1 MTKPSEPAPGIRWWR
16 VLGGGLLIELALVV
30 VAVPFFATGRPEAVA
45 MVIVPA
51 TLLVAALGG
60 AWAARDT
67 AAPLL
72 HGTLAGLAAITVY
85 VALAAVG
92 MLAAPGQ
99 ADLSTALSPAY
110 LGSHLCKVLGG
121 ALGGW
126 WVGRRPAR
134 ARSGARGDEPAAPGT
149 AVEPDEG

>member
-1 MTKPSEPAPGIRWWR
+1 MTKPSEPVPGIRWGR

-30 VAVPFFATGRPEAVA
+30 VAVPFFATGRAEALS

-60 AWAARDT
+60 AWVARRT
-67 AAPLL
+67 ATPLL
-72 HGTLAGLAAITVY
+72 HGTLAGLAAILIY
-85 VALAAVG
+85 IAIALAGV
-92 MLAAPGQ
+92 LAAPEQ
-99 ADLSTALSPAY
+99 ADLTTALSPAY
-110 LGSHLCKVLGG
+110 LGSHLCKVLGA

-126 WVGRRPAR
+126 WVGRR
-134 ARSGARGDEPAAPGT
+134 SGADSHQAAAPRT

>member
-1 MTKPSEPAPGIRWWR
+1 VTLSGTPGSSRLAPGIRWWR

-30 VAVPFFATGRPEAVA
+30 VAVPFFATGQADAVA

-51 TLLVAALGG
+51 TLLVAAFGG
-60 AWAARDT
+60 AWAARGA

-72 HGTLAGLAAITVY
+72 NGTLAGFAAIVIY
-85 VALAAVG
+85 VALALVG
-92 MLAAPGQ
+92 MLAAPEQ

-126 WVGRRPAR
+126 WIARRR
-134 ARSGARGDEPAAPGT
+134 AQNAGS
-149 AVEPDEG
+149 